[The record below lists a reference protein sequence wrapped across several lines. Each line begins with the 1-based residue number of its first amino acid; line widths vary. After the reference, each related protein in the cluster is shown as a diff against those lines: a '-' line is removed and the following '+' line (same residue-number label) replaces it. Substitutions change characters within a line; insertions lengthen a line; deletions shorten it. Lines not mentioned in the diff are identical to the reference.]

1 MTWTQSG
8 YNFIII
14 IVQQRQVH
22 MHYCECRQ
30 PGLLPRMRQWERNLC
45 DLYIGI
51 VWKKKPAPGT
61 TLWCPNQSDPSV
73 WSEAVWCWVWWSMSV
88 QSARLPECDWV
99 CQPERQPWYSLHSQL
114 TASIESS
121 SYDTHRQGRHTEGG
135 HTLSGRGWKIVEEM
149 WRGRSGFQSDKGGK
163 LSLPTVV
170 IFSMHQNVRYNHSK
184 THNNDFLSYTCH
196 E

>member
-30 PGLLPRMRQWERNLC
+30 PGLLPRMRQWERISWDCL
-45 DLYIGI
+45 
-51 VWKKKPAPGT
+51 KKKACTRHHSVMSEPVRPQCMVRGGLMPGLMEYVSPISPASRVWLGLPAGEAALIFAPQPADSQHREQLIRHT
-61 TLWCPNQSDPSV
+61 QTGPAHWRGPHSV
-73 WSEAVWCWVWWSMSV
+73 W
-88 QSARLPECDWV
+88 ARVKD
-99 CQPERQPWYSLHSQL
+99 
-114 TASIESS
+114 
-121 SYDTHRQGRHTEGG
+121 
-135 HTLSGRGWKIVEEM
+135 SGRNVKRKKW
-149 WRGRSGFQSDKGGK
+149 FPSDKGGK